1 MSANINA
8 MDAIIADNMS
18 AVITTRQYLR
28 ILTVLFFPGLRII
41 GNVLRLAYKEFIM
54 KCHRLN
60 EVIELLHPVW
70 QQHSDLNLMQV
81 LKMLADEAGFEGELS
96 DLTDDILIYHLKMRG
111 SDASAEIP
119 GLKKDYED
127 DFKTA
132 LLRARGII
140 KE

>member
-1 MSANINA
+1 
-8 MDAIIADNMS
+8 
-18 AVITTRQYLR
+18 
-28 ILTVLFFPGLRII
+28 
-41 GNVLRLAYKEFIM
+41 M

-70 QQHSDLNLMQV
+70 QQHSDLNLMQM
-81 LKMLADEAGFEGELS
+81 LQKLADEAGFEGELS
-96 DLTDDILIYHLKMRG
+96 DLTDDILIYHLNMGG
-111 SDASAEIP
+111 SEATDAIP
-119 GLKKDYED
+119 GLKKDYEE

>member
-1 MSANINA
+1 
-8 MDAIIADNMS
+8 
-18 AVITTRQYLR
+18 
-28 ILTVLFFPGLRII
+28 
-41 GNVLRLAYKEFIM
+41 M

-70 QQHSDLNLMQV
+70 QQHSDLNLMQM
-81 LKMLADEAGFEGELS
+81 LQKLADEAGFEGELS
-96 DLTDDILIYHLKMRG
+96 DLTDDILIYHLKMRC
-111 SDASAEIP
+111 SEATDAIP
-119 GLKKDYED
+119 GLKKDYEE